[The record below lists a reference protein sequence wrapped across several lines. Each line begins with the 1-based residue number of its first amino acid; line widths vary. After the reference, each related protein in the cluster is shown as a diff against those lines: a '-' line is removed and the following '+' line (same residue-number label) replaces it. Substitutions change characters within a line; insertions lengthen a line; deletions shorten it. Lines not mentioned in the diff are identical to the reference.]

1 MARFLLL
8 YWLLVTESTKMTDS
22 GQWGITL
29 AGIEETGLRIGSDQ
43 IPEFAIEMLTMDF
56 VKDGE
61 SLASFSE

>member
-1 MARFLLL
+1 
-8 YWLLVTESTKMTDS
+8 MTDS